1 MCNIYKLNLLNF
13 IFNCDTISRMEKR
26 TKNAVITLAVGLALN
41 IMLGVAKLVAGL
53 LSRSTSVTS
62 DALNNISDAAVS
74 IVTVFATALAAR
86 RADHDHPFGHGRY
99 EYIATFVIGAGILA
113 VGVEVLSS
121 GIKRIIEPVTVDYGL
136 LVMITLGAA
145 VAVKTFM
152 AVLYFARARVCSAGS
167 DTLKAAAVD
176 SVSDAALTTVVLCCA
191 LAQKYT
197 GASIDGYA
205 SVVVAVVILV
215 FAVKILKTTISR
227 LLGERPDPVLYDE
240 VRNIVL
246 SFDKVASV
254 HDLIINDYGAATK
267 IAEVDAEFPSDMT
280 FVEVHAV
287 CDSIERTV
295 YEKTGIRL
303 SVHADP
309 IMDGDARLVDLRRR
323 VSEVLDSYGATAHDI
338 SINDETKA
346 VELDIMLPLAHSPEA
361 EITAQVRASIG
372 GVLPYTVN
380 INVDYI

>member
-1 MCNIYKLNLLNF
+1 
-13 IFNCDTISRMEKR
+13 MEKR

-41 IMLGVAKLVAGL
+41 ILLGVAKLVAGL

-74 IVTVFATALAAR
+74 LVTVFATALAAR

-99 EYIATFVIGAGILA
+99 EYIATFVVGAGILA
-113 VGVEVLSS
+113 VGVEVLSG

-145 VAVKTFM
+145 IAIKSFM
-152 AVLYFARARVCSAGS
+152 AVLYFTRARGCVAGS

-176 SVSDAALTTVVLCCA
+176 SVSDAAVTTVVLCCA
-191 LAQKYT
+191 IAQKYT
-197 GASIDGYA
+197 GANIDGYA
-205 SVVVAVVILV
+205 SVAVAVVILA

-227 LLGERPDPVLYDE
+227 LLGERPDPVLYDK
-240 VRNIVL
+240 VRDVIL
-246 SFDKVASV
+246 SFDKVVSV

-267 IAEVDAEFPSDMT
+267 IAEADAEFPGDMT

-287 CDSIERTV
+287 CDRIERAV

-309 IMDGDARLVDLRRR
+309 IMDGDERLKDLRRR

-338 SINDETKA
+338 SINDENES
-346 VELDIMLPLAHSPEA
+346 VELDIRMPLAHSPEA
-361 EITAQVRASIG
+361 EITAQVRASITA
-372 GVLPYTVN
+372 VLPYTVN

>member
-1 MCNIYKLNLLNF
+1 
-13 IFNCDTISRMEKR
+13 MEKR

-41 IMLGVAKLVAGL
+41 ILLGVAKLVAGV

-99 EYIATFVIGAGILA
+99 EYIATFVVGAGILA
-113 VGVEVLSS
+113 VGAEVLSG

-145 VAVKTFM
+145 VAVKSFM
-152 AVLYFARARVCSAGS
+152 AVLYFTRARGCVAGS
-167 DTLKAAAVD
+167 DTLRAAAVD
-176 SVSDAALTTVVLCCA
+176 SVSDAAVTTVVLCCA
-191 LAQKYT
+191 IAQKYT
-197 GASIDGYA
+197 GANIDGYA

-215 FAVKILKTTISR
+215 FAIKILKTTISR
-227 LLGERPDPVLYDE
+227 LLGERPDSALYDE
-240 VRNIVL
+240 VRDIIL

-254 HDLIINDYGAATK
+254 HDIVINDYGAATK
-267 IAEVDAEFPSDMT
+267 IAEADAELPSDMS

-287 CDSIERTV
+287 CDSIERAV
-295 YEKTGIRL
+295 YEKTGIKL

-309 IMDGDARLVDLRRR
+309 IMDGDERLVDLRRR

-338 SINDETKA
+338 VINDECKT
-346 VELDIMLPLAHSPEA
+346 VELDIRMPLAHSPEA
-361 EITAQVRASIG
+361 EITAQVKASITA
-372 GVLPYTVN
+372 VLPYAVN

>member
-1 MCNIYKLNLLNF
+1 
-13 IFNCDTISRMEKR
+13 MEKR

-41 IMLGVAKLVAGL
+41 IMLGVAKLVAGVF
-53 LSRSTSVTS
+53 SRSTSVTS

-74 IVTVFATALAAR
+74 LVTVFATALAAR

-99 EYIATFVIGAGILA
+99 EYIATFVVGAGILA

-152 AVLYFARARVCSAGS
+152 AVLYFTRARGGGAS
-167 DTLKAAAVD
+167 DTLRAAAVD
-176 SVSDAALTTVVLCCA
+176 SVSDAAVTTVVLCCA
-191 LAQKYT
+191 IAQRYT
-197 GASIDGYA
+197 GANIDGYA
-205 SVVVAVVILV
+205 SVVVAVVIVV
-215 FAVKILKTTISR
+215 FAVKILKTTVSR

-240 VRNIVL
+240 VRDIIL

-254 HDLIINDYGAATK
+254 HDIVINDYGAATK
-267 IAEVDAEFPSDMT
+267 IAEADAEFPSDMT

-287 CDSIERTV
+287 CDGIERAV

-309 IMDGDARLVDLRRR
+309 IMNDDARLSDLRRR

-338 SINDETKA
+338 VINDQSES
-346 VELDIMLPLAHSPEA
+346 VELDIRLPLAHSPEA
-361 EITAQVRASIG
+361 EITAQVKASIG
-372 GVLPYTVN
+372 TVLPYSVN